1 MEPRQGPHPQGPRVS
16 EALGAALPA
25 AGTPLRTIA
34 LTGASSGIGAALAA
48 ELAGPGVR
56 LALAGREAARLEEVA
71 TACRTRGAVVETA
84 LVDVRDRA
92 GLHAW
97 LAAVDA
103 GGEVDVLIA
112 NAGVSAG
119 LGPRKSRETN
129 EDVRRLVEVN
139 LIGAIDTVSGLV
151 EVMRARRRGQIV
163 IVASVA
169 GLRGYPAMPTYSAT
183 KAALIAYGEA
193 IRGWLR
199 PSGVSVTVVCPGF
212 VTSPMSARHKG
223 SKPFEMP
230 VEKAARIIARGIA
243 GRRAVVAFPFL
254 LALGARLSRL
264 LPAALSDRAFEP
276 FAAKIERD
284 PRADVDGRG
293 PE

>member
-1 MEPRQGPHPQGPRVS
+1 MSVET
-16 EALGAALPA
+16 GAADVSS
-25 AGTPLRTIA
+25 GRPLRTIA

-56 LALAGREAARLEEVA
+56 LALAGREAARLEDVA
-71 TACRTRGAVVETA
+71 AACRSKGAAVVETA

-92 GLHAW
+92 ALHAW

-103 GGEVDVLIA
+103 AGPVDVLIA

-119 LGPRKSRETN
+119 LGPKKSRESD

-151 EVMRARRRGQIV
+151 EAMRARRCGQIV

-199 PSGVSVTVVCPGF
+199 PSGVTVTVVCPGF
-212 VTSPMSARHKG
+212 VTSPMSARHRG

-230 VEKAARIIARGIA
+230 VEKAAKIIVRGIA
-243 GRRAVVAFPFL
+243 GKRAVVAFPFL

-293 PE
+293 PR

>member
-1 MEPRQGPHPQGPRVS
+1 MSAASGGSVS
-16 EALGAALPA
+16 PGGA
-25 AGTPLRTIA
+25 PLRTIA

-48 ELAGPGVR
+48 ELAAPGVR

-71 TACRTRGAVVETA
+71 TACRSKGAVVETA

-92 GLHAW
+92 VLHAW
-97 LAAVDA
+97 LATVDA
-103 GGEVDVLIA
+103 AGEVDVLIA

-119 LGPRKSRETN
+119 LGPKKARERD

-151 EVMRARRRGQIV
+151 EAMRSRRRGQIV

-199 PSGVSVTVVCPGF
+199 PSGIAVTVVCPGF

-243 GRRAVVAFPFL
+243 RRRAVVAFPFL

-284 PRADVDGRG
+284 PRADVDRRGRE
-293 PE
+293 P

>member
-1 MEPRQGPHPQGPRVS
+1 MNAAPGDRASPNG
-16 EALGAALPA
+16 GA
-25 AGTPLRTIA
+25 LRTIA

-56 LALAGREAARLEEVA
+56 LALAGREAARLADVA
-71 TACRTRGAVVETA
+71 AACSAKGAVVETA

-92 GLHAW
+92 TLHAW

-103 GGEVDVLIA
+103 AGEVDVLIA

-119 LGPRKSRETN
+119 LGPKKTRERD
-129 EDVRRLVEVN
+129 EDVRRLIEVN
-139 LIGAIDTVSGLV
+139 LIGAIDTVGGLV
-151 EVMRARRRGQIV
+151 EAMRARRHGQIV

-199 PSGVSVTVVCPGF
+199 PSGVTVTVVCPGF

-230 VEKAARIIARGIA
+230 VEKAARIIAGGIA
-243 GRRAVVAFPFL
+243 RKRAVVAFPFL

-284 PRADVDGRG
+284 PRADIDGRG
-293 PE
+293 QD

>member
-1 MEPRQGPHPQGPRVS
+1 VS
-16 EALGAALPA
+16 AA
-25 AGTPLRTIA
+25 AGATVSPSGGRWRTIA

-48 ELAGPGVR
+48 ELSGPGVR

-71 TACRTRGAVVETA
+71 AVCRGRGATVETA

-92 GLHAW
+92 VLHGW

-103 GGEVDVLIA
+103 AGEVDVLIA

-119 LGPRKSRETN
+119 LGPKKAREAD

-139 LIGAIDTVSGLV
+139 LLGAIDTVGGLV
-151 EVMRARRRGQIV
+151 EAMRARRRGQIV

-199 PSGVSVTVVCPGF
+199 PSGIAVTVVCPGF

-230 VEKAARIIARGIA
+230 VDQAARIIAHGIA
-243 GRRAVVAFPFL
+243 RKRAVVAFPFL

-284 PRADVDGRG
+284 PRADVDGR
-293 PE
+293 E

>member
-1 MEPRQGPHPQGPRVS
+1 VS
-16 EALGAALPA
+16 AA
-25 AGTPLRTIA
+25 AGGDPASPSVVRLRTIA

-48 ELAGPGVR
+48 ELSGPGVR

-71 TACRTRGAVVETA
+71 AMCRGRGAVVETA
-84 LVDVRDRA
+84 LVDVRDRPV
-92 GLHAW
+92 LHAW

-103 GGEVDVLIA
+103 TGEVDVLIA

-119 LGPRKSRETN
+119 LGPKKVRERD

-139 LIGAIDTVSGLV
+139 LLGAIDTVSGLV
-151 EVMRARRRGQIV
+151 EAMRARGRGQIV

-199 PSGVSVTVVCPGF
+199 PSGIAVTVVCPGF

-230 VEKAARIIARGIA
+230 AEQAARIIARGIA
-243 GRRAVVAFPFL
+243 RKRAIVAFPFL

-276 FAAKIERD
+276 FAARIERD
-284 PRADVDGRG
+284 PRADVDGR
-293 PE
+293 E

>member
-1 MEPRQGPHPQGPRVS
+1 
-16 EALGAALPA
+16 
-25 AGTPLRTIA
+25 LRTIA

-48 ELAGPGVR
+48 ELACPGVR

-71 TACRTRGAVVETA
+71 AACRLKGAVAETA
-84 LVDVRDRA
+84 LVDVRDRNA
-92 GLHAW
+92 LHAW

-119 LGPRKSRETN
+119 LGPKKSRESD

-151 EVMRARRRGQIV
+151 EAMRARRRGQIV

-199 PSGVSVTVVCPGF
+199 PSGVTVTVVCPGF
-212 VTSPMSARHKG
+212 VTSPMSARHRG

-230 VEKAARIIARGIA
+230 VDKAARIIARGIA
-243 GRRAVVAFPFL
+243 RKRAVVAFPFL

-264 LPAALSDRAFEP
+264 LPAVLSDRAFEP

-293 PE
+293 PG

>member
-1 MEPRQGPHPQGPRVS
+1 VS
-16 EALGAALPA
+16 AAAGGPA
-25 AGTPLRTIA
+25 APRDGRLRTIA

-48 ELAGPGVR
+48 ELSQPGVR
-56 LALAGREAARLEEVA
+56 LALAGREAARLDEVA
-71 TACRTRGAVVETA
+71 AACRSKGAVVETA

-92 GLHAW
+92 VLHAW
-97 LAAVDA
+97 LAGVDA
-103 GGEVDVLIA
+103 AGEIDVLIA

-119 LGPRKSRETN
+119 LGPKKVRERD

-151 EVMRARRRGQIV
+151 EAMRARRRGHIV

-199 PSGVSVTVVCPGF
+199 PSGIAVTVVCPGF

-223 SKPFEMP
+223 SKPFEMSADR
-230 VEKAARIIARGIA
+230 AARIIAHGIA
-243 GRRAVVAFPFL
+243 RKRAVVAFPFL

-284 PRADVDGRG
+284 PRADVDGRSDR
-293 PE
+293 E

>member
-1 MEPRQGPHPQGPRVS
+1 MEPRQGPHPQGSRVS
-16 EALGAALPA
+16 EAATASPA
-25 AGTPLRTIA
+25 PVLRTVA
-34 LTGASSGIGAALAA
+34 LTGASSGIGAALAV
-48 ELAGPGVR
+48 ELATPGTR
-56 LALAGREAARLEEVA
+56 LTLAGRDAARLEEIA
-71 TACRTRGAVVETA
+71 AACRSRGAAAETA

-92 GLHAW
+92 ALHAW
-97 LAAVDA
+97 LSAVDA
-103 GGEVDVLIA
+103 GGAIDVLVA

-119 LGPRKSRETN
+119 LGPKKSRERDD
-129 EDVRRLVEVN
+129 DVRRLVEVN
-139 LIGAIDTVSGLV
+139 LIGAIDTVSGIV
-151 EVMRARRRGQIV
+151 EAMRARGRGHIV

-199 PSGVSVTVVCPGF
+199 PSGIAVTVVCPGF

-230 VEKAARIIARGIA
+230 VEKAARIIAHGIA
-243 GRRAVVAFPFL
+243 RRRAVVAFPFL

-276 FAAKIERD
+276 FAARIERD
-284 PRADVDGRG
+284 PRADVDGRRG
-293 PE
+293 D

>member
-1 MEPRQGPHPQGPRVS
+1 MS
-16 EALGAALPA
+16 ATADASALPGGAAR
-25 AGTPLRTIA
+25 RTIA

-56 LALAGREAARLEEVA
+56 LALAGREAGRLDEVA
-71 TACRTRGAVVETA
+71 AACRSKGAVVETA
-84 LVDVRDRA
+84 LVDVRDRGA
-92 GLHAW
+92 LHAW
-97 LAAVDA
+97 LAATDA

-119 LGPRKSRETN
+119 LGPRKSRETDD
-129 EDVRRLVEVN
+129 DVRRLVEVN
-139 LIGAIDTVSGLV
+139 LIGAIDTVGGIV
-151 EVMRARRRGQIV
+151 EAMRARRRGQIV

-230 VEKAARIIARGIA
+230 VEAAARIIARGIA
-243 GRRAVVAFPFL
+243 GRRAVVAFPFM

-264 LPAALSDRAFEP
+264 LPAVLSDRAFEP
-276 FAAKIERD
+276 FAARIERD
-284 PRADVDGRG
+284 PRAEVDRRTRD
-293 PE
+293 